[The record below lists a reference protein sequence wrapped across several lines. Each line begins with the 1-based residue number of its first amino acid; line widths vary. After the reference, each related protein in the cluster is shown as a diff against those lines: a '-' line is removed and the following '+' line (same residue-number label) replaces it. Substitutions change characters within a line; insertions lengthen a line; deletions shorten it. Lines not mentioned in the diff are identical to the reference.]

1 MRMLCSASPRV
12 RQPALPVQEKPKPLA
27 ALHYNGLYAK
37 SAGNALIYQTK
48 APLFTQAGPA
58 ESDSSLVGNPE
69 AEKR

>member
-12 RQPALPVQEKPKPLA
+12 RQPALPIQEKPKPLA

-48 APLFTQAGPA
+48 APLVYTSGPH
-58 ESDSSLVGNPE
+58 
-69 AEKR
+69 RI